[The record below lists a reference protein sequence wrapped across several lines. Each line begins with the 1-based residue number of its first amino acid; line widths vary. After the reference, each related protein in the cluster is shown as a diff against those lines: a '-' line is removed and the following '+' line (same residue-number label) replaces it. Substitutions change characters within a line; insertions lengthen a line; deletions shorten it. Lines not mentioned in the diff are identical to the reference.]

1 MFLIATE
8 GAKTEPQYF
17 ACFNAFDEFSSTVH
31 VKCIRK
37 RQGASSPQHVLKAM
51 KQHLA
56 DNNIKNSDEAW
67 LVIDKDRWTEPQ
79 LVELYTWSQEK
90 KNYEV
95 ALSNPKFEYWLL
107 LHFENI
113 DGNLTSTQ
121 CTNKLRRH
129 LPQYDKRLE
138 CSKITRSRIQK
149 AVQQARQQDNPP
161 CDSWPQTT
169 GTTVYRL
176 VERII
181 SAGDA

>member
-17 ACFNAFDEFSSTVH
+17 ACFNAFNEFSSTVH

-67 LVIDKDRWTEPQ
+67 LVIDKDRWTELQ
-79 LVELYTWSQEK
+79 LGELHTWSQEK
-90 KNYEV
+90 KNYRV

-138 CSKITRSRIQK
+138 CSKITLSRIQK
-149 AVQQARQQDNPP
+149 AVQQARQQDNSP